1 MIKAVK
7 KKARTVGNHG
17 RPESSTIEKPI
28 QYDEEEKV
36 STLFDNQNSLVT
48 LVNIVLAY
56 AVCS

>member
-1 MIKAVK
+1 M
-7 KKARTVGNHG
+7 GDH
-17 RPESSTIEKPI
+17 SQEKPI

-36 STLFDNQNSLVT
+36 PTLFDNQNSLVT